1 MSHPVTKLF
10 DRTYIAPMPRQ
21 YTVTIDKF
29 LLHIF
34 LIDTCKIIVALN
46 EFYVKTRIKLHKGM
60 LIRHLDWSE

>member
-1 MSHPVTKLF
+1 
-10 DRTYIAPMPRQ
+10 MPRQ

>member
-1 MSHPVTKLF
+1 
-10 DRTYIAPMPRQ
+10 MPRQ

-46 EFYVKTRIKLHKGM
+46 EFCVKTRIKLHKGM
-60 LIRHLDWSE
+60 LIRQLDWSE